1 MEINIH
7 AGMRVLY
14 KRNNNNWL
22 VGEIHNGHAIVNENG
37 VFLPVLTKEA
47 MKQTHSPNYTWDE
60 PDIVM
65 INIKDIYFDVVPL
78 EDWHKQYKE
87 YFMTKE
93 EYIKFMESE
102 DFDKHNEN
110 AYVSDGE
117 YCYYRI
123 NKFNEGWINKQPFD
137 YIVRYDS

>member
-7 AGMRVLY
+7 AGMRILY
-14 KRNNNNWL
+14 KQGNSNWMI
-22 VGEIHNGHAIVNENG
+22 GTIHKGTAEVNEQG
-37 VFLPVLTKEA
+37 VWIPIVPLDIENELHYAEINNLFL
-47 MKQTHSPNYTWDE
+47 D
-60 PDIVM
+60 VM
-65 INIKDIYFDVVPL
+65 PL

-93 EYIKFMESE
+93 EYIKFIESE

-117 YCYYRI
+117 YVYYRI

>member
-7 AGMRVLY
+7 AGMRILY
-14 KRNNNNWL
+14 KQGNSNWL
-22 VGEIHNGHAIVNENG
+22 VGTIMEGDAKINNVGLFIPIAPVGINPDEEYHWAEINDI
-37 VFLPVLTKEA
+37 FL
-47 MKQTHSPNYTWDE
+47 
-60 PDIVM
+60 
-65 INIKDIYFDVVPL
+65 DVIPL

-93 EYIKFMESE
+93 EYIKFIESE
-102 DFDKHNEN
+102 DFDKRNEN

-117 YCYYRI
+117 YVYYRI
-123 NKFNEGWINKQPFD
+123 NKFNESWINKQPFD

>member
-14 KRNNNNWL
+14 KQGNSNWMI
-22 VGEIHNGHAIVNENG
+22 GTIHKGTAEVNEQGIWIPIVPLDIENELHYAEINNL
-37 VFLPVLTKEA
+37 FL
-47 MKQTHSPNYTWDE
+47 
-60 PDIVM
+60 
-65 INIKDIYFDVVPL
+65 DVVPL

-93 EYIKFMESE
+93 EYIKFIESE

-117 YCYYRI
+117 YSYYRI
-123 NKFNEGWINKQPFD
+123 NKFNESWINKQPFD

>member
-7 AGMRVLY
+7 AGMRILY
-14 KRNNNNWL
+14 KQGNSNWMI
-22 VGEIHNGHAIVNENG
+22 GTIHKGNAEVNEQGIWIPIVPLNIENELHYAEINNL
-37 VFLPVLTKEA
+37 FL
-47 MKQTHSPNYTWDE
+47 
-60 PDIVM
+60 
-65 INIKDIYFDVVPL
+65 DVIPL
-78 EDWHKQYKE
+78 EDWHKQYKD

-117 YCYYRI
+117 YVYYRI
-123 NKFNEGWINKQPFD
+123 NKFNESWINKQPFD

>member
-7 AGMRVLY
+7 AGMRILY
-14 KRNNNNWL
+14 KQGSSNWMI
-22 VGEIHNGHAIVNENG
+22 GTIHKGNAEVNEQGIWIPIVPLNTEDELHYAEINNL
-37 VFLPVLTKEA
+37 FL
-47 MKQTHSPNYTWDE
+47 
-60 PDIVM
+60 
-65 INIKDIYFDVVPL
+65 DVIPL
-78 EDWHKQYKE
+78 EDWHKKYKE

-102 DFDKHNEN
+102 YFDKHSEN

-117 YCYYRI
+117 YVYYRI
-123 NKFNEGWINKQPFD
+123 NKFSESWINKQPFD